1 MDALKRAISMLMI
14 SILLISV
21 INVVDTKEL
30 PSDRKGKPL
39 IGIAMCSLLTERWYK
54 DQEALTEELGR
65 LGADVIVQNANNQ
78 QELQNQQIE
87 SLVEMGVDVL
97 IVIPV
102 SSSGCRRAV
111 AKAKQAGVQVIA
123 YERLVLQTDIDLYI
137 SFENVNL
144 GRQMG
149 QGLLNYM
156 DEGSVLL
163 INGDEEDQNSM
174 LYRTGYMEVL
184 QPYIDAGKIHVAGE
198 VWAENWTK
206 EVAYD
211 MVDELLE
218 KGERIDG
225 IIAENDSLAEMAI
238 QALSERDVIDQTI
251 VVGQDGDL
259 GAYQRIAFGVQAVT
273 IHKAYTDLA
282 RRAALAAYQLAEG
295 EHVLSNGAVDNGY
308 REVPCYYLSTELI
321 TKDNIQ
327 SAIIDEGVYSEE
339 EIYRNIGWLYE

>member
-1 MDALKRAISMLMI
+1 MGALKRAISMLMV
-14 SILLISV
+14 SLLIIAMV
-21 INVVDTKEL
+21 GAVNTKEL
-30 PSDRKGKPL
+30 PSDTKGKPL

-87 SLVEMGVDVL
+87 SLVEAGVDVL

-102 SSSGCRRAV
+102 SSAGCRRAI
-111 AKAKQAGVQVIA
+111 AKAKQAGVQVIS

-137 SFENVNL
+137 SFENTNL

-149 QGLLNYM
+149 QGLLDYLDKGN
-156 DEGSVLL
+156 VLL
-163 INGDEEDQNSM
+163 INGDEEDQNSV
-174 LYRTGYMEVL
+174 LYRNGYMEVL
-184 QPYIDAGKIHVAGE
+184 QPQIDAGNIHIAGE
-198 VWAENWTK
+198 VWAKNWTK

-211 MVDELLE
+211 TVEELFE
-218 KGERIDG
+218 SGEQIDG

-238 QALSERDVIDQTI
+238 QALSERDVIDQTV

-259 GAYQRIAFGVQAVT
+259 GAYQRIVFGVQTAT
-273 IHKAYTDLA
+273 IYKSYTDLA
-282 RRAALAAYQLAEG
+282 RRAALAAYRLAKG
-295 EHVLSNGAVDNGY
+295 QQVASNGVVDNGY
-308 REVPCYYLSTELI
+308 GEVPCYYLNTELI
-321 TKDNIQ
+321 TQDTIQ
-327 SAIIDEGVYSEE
+327 SEIIDEGVYSEE